1 MSTLIVNTYL
11 KWRDQMNQTK
21 TEVKTIFFDAGGVL
35 FETFIKG
42 DDRIRYLLIERGYQI
57 SQIDEAIL
65 KAKQT
70 ELPFITNWNEEEQ
83 YFKRYYGAIAEELG
97 EIELTNELLFFAHF
111 AGHCEL
117 YPEVKYVLEELNKEY
132 KLAVISNAMPS
143 MDWIFDRL
151 GIRKY
156 FDSIILSAFVNEEK
170 PGESIYNIALN
181 QANAKSEESIFIDDK
196 LENIEGAERVG
207 IRGLHLD
214 RDKMNLLE
222 LLREQQ
228 LIQKSIE
235 IML

>member
-1 MSTLIVNTYL
+1 
-11 KWRDQMNQTK
+11 
-21 TEVKTIFFDAGGVL
+21 
-35 FETFIKG
+35 
-42 DDRIRYLLIERGYQI
+42 
-57 SQIDEAIL
+57 
-65 KAKQT
+65 
-70 ELPFITNWNEEEQ
+70 
-83 YFKRYYGAIAEELG
+83 
-97 EIELTNELLFFAHF
+97 
-111 AGHCEL
+111 
-117 YPEVKYVLEELNKEY
+117 
-132 KLAVISNAMPS
+132 MPS

-196 LENIEGAERVG
+196 LENILGAKRVG

-214 RDKMNLLE
+214 RNRMNLLE